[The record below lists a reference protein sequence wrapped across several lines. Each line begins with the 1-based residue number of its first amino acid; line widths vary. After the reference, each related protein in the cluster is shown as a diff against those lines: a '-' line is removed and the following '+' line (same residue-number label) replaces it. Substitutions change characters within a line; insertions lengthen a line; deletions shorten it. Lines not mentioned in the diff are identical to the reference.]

1 MSQTK
6 QAITGKQ
13 KNLKIDQEIG
23 KQMEILIPKMQ
34 KFAGNYD
41 LADVRE
47 KSPFRN
53 VLNVAT
59 ESGSGVEVTKNYIR
73 YQLGRSG
80 ANRMWSNTARRDESF
95 AVALVKEIDTLG
107 KDAEDIIKKVDEDLN
122 KDADKDKNV
131 DKDRIQKVHLRLMQ
145 LYLGNLARYQ
155 AFLANK
161 RGNN

>member
-1 MSQTK
+1 MSKTEQVITEK
-6 QAITGKQ
+6 QE
-13 KNLKIDQEIG
+13 NLKIDQKIG
-23 KQMEILIPKMQ
+23 KQMETLIPKMLE
-34 KFAGNYD
+34 FADSYD

-80 ANRMWSNTARRDESF
+80 ANRMWSETAGRDESF
-95 AVALVKEIDTLG
+95 AVALVKEIDALG
-107 KDAEDIIKKVDEDLN
+107 KDAEDIVKKISEDPN
-122 KDADKDKNV
+122 QDT
-131 DKDRIQKVHLRLMQ
+131 DKDRSQRVHFRLMQ

-155 AFLANK
+155 AFLANE